1 MKQITIAGRI
11 GRDAELKYTQAGA
24 AVCRFSVAT
33 DSKRGGEKVTTWFDV
48 SIFGKRGEALCSHL
62 RKGTVVCVVGDLDA
76 RTYEKNGETRMAL
89 GVVASEIT
97 LLGGGERGEQRDPES
112 RSGGSYDRAPYSD
125 DYGGGGG
132 DPDIPFAPFNQD

>member
-1 MKQITIAGRI
+1 MKQINIAGRI
-11 GRDAELKYTQAGA
+11 GRDAELKYTQGGA

-33 DSKRGGEKVTTWFDV
+33 DSKRNGEKTTTWFDV

-62 RKGTVVCVVGDLDA
+62 RKGTTVCVVGDLDA

-97 LLGGGERGEQRDPES
+97 LLGGGQREDRGS
-112 RSGGSYDRAPYSD
+112 SSSGSSSSGSYAGD
-125 DYGGGGG
+125 DGYGGV
-132 DPDIPFAPFNQD
+132 DPDIPF